1 MVKAFVTAAIAVMVL
16 SASANAET
24 REHRAGQPGYTPGG
38 GVTVSTG
45 QRSGGRYGGG
55 RYGGYSGSSKVVK
68 VQPAPNVPQQKNW
81 GIYPNA
87 RNVRDHRGC
96 LGPGVGPCA
105 GRRTKVSARRRRSA
119 QGNPATTPA
128 RRGFPD
134 PCFSEASCNT
144 RGAVKENAL
153 RQPRVPKATG
163 GLT

>member
-81 GIYPNA
+81 GCCTWSGPWKPSLVSGQ
-87 RNVRDHRGC
+87 NVRDHRS
-96 LGPGVGPCA
+96 V
-105 GRRTKVSARRRRSA
+105 RR
-119 QGNPATTPA
+119 
-128 RRGFPD
+128 
-134 PCFSEASCNT
+134 
-144 RGAVKENAL
+144 
-153 RQPRVPKATG
+153 
-163 GLT
+163 